1 MQTHQLQA
9 REESGPPG
17 PLAAPSQSSAGPSV
31 SQKPVQTA
39 AHTPESKQRVS
50 ANQSPHRPSTEC
62 VWNPHGASEISCCD

>member
-9 REESGPPG
+9 REELGPPG

-39 AHTPESKQRVS
+39 AHCPRVQAEGECQPVTP
-50 ANQSPHRPSTEC
+50 PS
-62 VWNPHGASEISCCD
+62 VHGVCLERTWCF